1 MDRNEEILKMAG
13 NMDRAALQKLLVGV
27 LAGMPAAEQRKIKDL
42 AGDKAR
48 LRMIGEKL
56 TPQDIASLKAHM
68 GSTAELAAYL
78 RSPEIRKR
86 LGEIL

>member
-13 NMDRAALQKLLVGV
+13 KMDRAALQKTLVGV
-27 LAGMPAAEQRKIKDL
+27 LAGMSPETQRQIKEIAA
-42 AGDKAR
+42 DKAR
-48 LRMIGEKL
+48 LKALGEKL

-68 GSTAELAAYL
+68 GSTAELAAFL

-86 LGEIL
+86 LGELL